1 MPQVSANKLMIEYQE
16 IGPKDGP
23 AVLMIMGLA
32 AQMTFWPD
40 ALIRNLADAGFR
52 VITFDNRDIGLT
64 TKLHG
69 RNAPHPVAQVAAR
82 LIGMKRLAPYTL
94 HDMVLDTT
102 GLMDALKITKAH
114 IVGVSMGGMIGQ
126 LLSGTH
132 PDRVLSLT
140 SIMSGTL
147 NPLLPGP
154 SPRLLAPLFL
164 SKPKDKSRQALID
177 RAIQMWSLIRTPD
190 ETDDHSELK
199 LKIASGFDRSYY
211 PAGVKRQLAA
221 IIATG
226 DLRPHIRKI
235 KAPTLV
241 IHGSRDPL
249 APLAGGRDS
258 ARNIP
263 GARLEV
269 IDGMAHDLPKKFL
282 ARIGGLIIDHVRT
295 APGRTS
301 RPAAA

>member
-1 MPQVSANKLMIEYQE
+1 MPQVSSNRLMIEYAE
-16 IGPKDGP
+16 HGPKDGP
-23 AVLMIMGLA
+23 AIVMIMGLA

-40 ALIRNLADAGFR
+40 VLVSELAGAGFR
-52 VITFDNRDIGLT
+52 VVTFDNRDIGLT
-64 TKLHG
+64 SKVHG
-69 RNAPHPVAQVAAR
+69 AHAPHPVAQIAAR
-82 LIGMKRLAPYTL
+82 VIGRNLAPYTL
-94 HDMVLDTT
+94 HDMVQDTL
-102 GLMDALKITKAH
+102 GLMDALEIRKAH

-132 PDRVLSLT
+132 PDRVTSLT

-154 SPRLLAPLFL
+154 SLRVAGPLFL
-164 SKPKDKSRQALID
+164 SRPKDKSRDALIE
-177 RAIQMWSLIRTPD
+177 RAIGMWSLIRTDDPA
-190 ETDDHSELK
+190 DDHSELRN
-199 LKIASGFDRSYY
+199 KIAMGFDRSYY
-211 PAGVKRQLAA
+211 PSGVRRQLAA

-235 KAPTLV
+235 TAPTLV
-241 IHGSRDPL
+241 IHGSKDPL

-258 ARNIP
+258 ARNIR

-269 IDGMAHDLPKKFL
+269 IEGMAHDLPKKFL
-282 ARIGGLIIDHVRT
+282 PRIAGLIIDHAR
-295 APGRTS
+295 AASERKS